1 MLKLYYARPS
11 LYARLAWLALLEK
24 QLSFELIP
32 VNLRGEQFEES
43 FLALNPFGHVPV
55 LIDGDLRIIESMA
68 ILDYL
73 EAKYPDP
80 PLLPKDAI
88 ALARV
93 RMVQSVTIHELLPA
107 IVRLIIEEPN
117 SDERQYAH
125 FRASNTLTFLDQM
138 LSNQPYFAGE
148 QLTLAEIVAGSLV
161 HRLPD
166 LEVGLS
172 DSLTDWSDRLLARS
186 SWQQIL
192 ISDEWQNFKRYLRA
206 MPKIWQQRRQQQMKA
221 LSFNQSS

>member
-11 LYARLAWLALLEK
+11 LYARLAWLNLLEK
-24 QLSFELIP
+24 QLAFELVP

-55 LIDGDLRIIESMA
+55 LVDGDVRIIESMA

-73 EAKYPDP
+73 EAKYLDP

-93 RMVQSVTIHELLPA
+93 RMVQSVTINELLPA

-125 FRASNTLTFLDQM
+125 LRASNTLTFLDQM
-138 LSNQPYFAGE
+138 LGDQHYFAGE
-148 QLTLAEIVAGSLV
+148 QLTFAEIVAGTLV

-166 LEVGLS
+166 LGVSLS
-172 DSLTDWSDRLLARS
+172 PSLNEWSDRLLARP
-186 SWQQIL
+186 SWQQIQL
-192 ISDEWQNFKRYLRA
+192 SSDEWQGFKRHLRA
-206 MPKIWQQRRQQQMKA
+206 MPKIWQRRRRRRMEVLA
-221 LSFNQSS
+221 SR

>member
-55 LIDGDLRIIESMA
+55 LIDGDVCIIESMA

-88 ALARV
+88 ALAKV
-93 RMVQSVTIHELLPA
+93 RMVQSVTLNELLPA

-138 LSNQPYFAGE
+138 LGDQLYFAGE
-148 QLTLAEIVAGSLV
+148 QLTVAEITSGTLV

-166 LEVGLS
+166 LGVSLS
-172 DSLTDWSDRLLARS
+172 ASLNDWSDRLLARP
-186 SWQQIL
+186 SWQQMHL
-192 ISDEWQNFKRYLRA
+192 SSEEWQGFRRFLRA
-206 MPKIWQQRRQQQMKA
+206 MPKLWQRRRQQRMKA
-221 LSFNQSS
+221 LSFRTS